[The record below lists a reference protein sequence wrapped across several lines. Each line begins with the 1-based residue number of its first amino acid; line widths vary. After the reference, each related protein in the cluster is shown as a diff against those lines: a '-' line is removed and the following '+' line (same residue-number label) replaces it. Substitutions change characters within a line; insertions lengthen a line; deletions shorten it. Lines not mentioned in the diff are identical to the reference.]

1 MSRLIEVSARF
12 GLHPFVGFGM
22 FAVDW
27 MLFGPEAATAT
38 VTWSISILVAAALTI
53 PCILI
58 QKYGFKEDWGLA
70 VGKGLL
76 VGVLTAI
83 LSPLPSLVT
92 FMGGA
97 MGTVAMIWGEKALPD
112 GSRG

>member
-1 MSRLIEVSARF
+1 MGRFLEVSAKV
-12 GLHPFVGFGM
+12 GLHPLVGFGM

-27 MLFGPEAATAT
+27 MLFGPEAGSLGI
-38 VTWSISILVAAALTI
+38 TWPISLTVAAGLTI

-58 QKYGFKEDWGLA
+58 QRYGFKENWGLA
-70 VGKGLL
+70 LGKGLM

-83 LSPLPSLVT
+83 PSPLPSVLT
-92 FMGGA
+92 FVGGA
-97 MGTVAMIWGEKALPD
+97 MGTFAMVSGDKALGD

>member
-1 MSRLIEVSARF
+1 MDRLLEVSAKV
-12 GLHPFVGFGM
+12 GLHPLVGFGM

-27 MLFGPEAATAT
+27 MLFGPEAASLGI
-38 VTWSISILVAAALTI
+38 TWPISLAVAAALAI

-58 QKYGFKEDWGLA
+58 QRYGFKEEWGLA
-70 VGKGLL
+70 VGKSLM

-83 LSPLPSLVT
+83 PSPIPSVVT

-97 MGTVAMIWGEKALPD
+97 MGTVAMISGEKALGD